1 MTKNIPK
8 YVRVGMLLLV
18 MGAIIVG
25 IGTYLS
31 KGSLSLYGLI
41 MAICGFVIY
50 FAASISSRR
59 KNMQNRGNATF

>member
-1 MTKNIPK
+1 MSKSIPK

-31 KGSLSLYGLI
+31 KGSLSFYGLI
-41 MAICGFVIY
+41 MAICGFIIY
-50 FAASISSRR
+50 FASSIASRR
-59 KNMQNRGNATF
+59 KNMQS

>member
-1 MTKNIPK
+1 
-8 YVRVGMLLLV
+8 MLLLV

-31 KGSLSLYGLI
+31 KGSLSFYGLI

-50 FAASISSRR
+50 FAASIASRR
-59 KNMQNRGNATF
+59 KNMQS

>member
-1 MTKNIPK
+1 
-8 YVRVGMLLLV
+8 MLLLV

-50 FAASISSRR
+50 FAASIVSRR
-59 KNMQNRGNATF
+59 KNMQN

>member
-1 MTKNIPK
+1 MARGIPK

-41 MAICGFVIY
+41 MAISGFIIY
-50 FAASISSRR
+50 FASSIASRR
-59 KNMQNRGNATF
+59 KNMQP

>member
-1 MTKNIPK
+1 MAKNIPK
-8 YVRVGMLLLV
+8 YVRLGMLLLV

-41 MAICGFVIY
+41 MAICGFIIY
-50 FAASISSRR
+50 FASSLASRR
-59 KNMQNRGNATF
+59 KNMQS

>member
-50 FAASISSRR
+50 FAASIASRR
-59 KNMQNRGNATF
+59 KNMQI

>member
-1 MTKNIPK
+1 MSKSIPK

-41 MAICGFVIY
+41 MAICGFIIY
-50 FAASISSRR
+50 FASSLASRR
-59 KNMQNRGNATF
+59 RNMQS

>member
-1 MTKNIPK
+1 MSKSIPK
-8 YVRVGMLLLV
+8 YVRLGMLLLV

-41 MAICGFVIY
+41 MAICGFIIY
-50 FAASISSRR
+50 FASSIASRR
-59 KNMQNRGNATF
+59 KNLQS

>member
-1 MTKNIPK
+1 MTRSIPK
-8 YVRVGMLLLV
+8 YVRLGMLLLV

-41 MAICGFVIY
+41 MAICGFIIY
-50 FAASISSRR
+50 FASSIASRR
-59 KNMQNRGNATF
+59 KNLQS

>member
-1 MTKNIPK
+1 MSKSIPK
-8 YVRVGMLLLV
+8 YVRLGMLLLV

-41 MAICGFVIY
+41 MAICGFIIY
-50 FAASISSRR
+50 FASSLASRR
-59 KNMQNRGNATF
+59 KNMQS

>member
-1 MTKNIPK
+1 MPKSIPK

-41 MAICGFVIY
+41 MAICGFIIY
-50 FAASISSRR
+50 FASSLASRR
-59 KNMQNRGNATF
+59 KNMQS

>member
-1 MTKNIPK
+1 MSRSIPK

-41 MAICGFVIY
+41 MAICGFIIY
-50 FAASISSRR
+50 FASSIASRR
-59 KNMQNRGNATF
+59 KNMQS

>member
-1 MTKNIPK
+1 MTKSIPK

-41 MAICGFVIY
+41 MAICGFIIY
-50 FAASISSRR
+50 FASSLASRR
-59 KNMQNRGNATF
+59 KNMQS

>member
-1 MTKNIPK
+1 MSKSIPK

-18 MGAIIVG
+18 MGAIIIG

-41 MAICGFVIY
+41 MAICGFIIY
-50 FAASISSRR
+50 FASSIASRR
-59 KNMQNRGNATF
+59 KNMQS

>member
-1 MTKNIPK
+1 
-8 YVRVGMLLLV
+8 MLLLV

-50 FAASISSRR
+50 FAASIASRR
-59 KNMQNRGNATF
+59 KDMQN

>member
-1 MTKNIPK
+1 MSKSIPK

-41 MAICGFVIY
+41 MAICGFTIY
-50 FAASISSRR
+50 FASSIASRR
-59 KNMQNRGNATF
+59 KNLQS

>member
-1 MTKNIPK
+1 MSKSIPK

-41 MAICGFVIY
+41 MVICGFTIY
-50 FAASISSRR
+50 FASSIASRR
-59 KNMQNRGNATF
+59 KNLQS

>member
-1 MTKNIPK
+1 MSKSIPK

-41 MAICGFVIY
+41 MAICGFIIY
-50 FAASISSRR
+50 FASSLASRR
-59 KNMQNRGNATF
+59 KNMQS

>member
-1 MTKNIPK
+1 MSKSIPK

-25 IGTYLS
+25 VGTYLS

-41 MAICGFVIY
+41 MAICGFIIY
-50 FAASISSRR
+50 FASSIASRR
-59 KNMQNRGNATF
+59 KNMQS

>member
-1 MTKNIPK
+1 LAKNIPK
-8 YVRVGMLLLV
+8 YVRLGMLLLV

-31 KGSLSLYGLI
+31 KGSLSFYGLI

-50 FAASISSRR
+50 FAASIVSKR
-59 KNMQNRGNATF
+59 KNMQS

>member
-1 MTKNIPK
+1 MARGIPK

-41 MAICGFVIY
+41 MAICGFIIY
-50 FAASISSRR
+50 FASSIVSRR
-59 KNMQNRGNATF
+59 KNMQS

>member
-1 MTKNIPK
+1 
-8 YVRVGMLLLV
+8 MLLLV

-50 FAASISSRR
+50 FAASIASRR
-59 KNMQNRGNATF
+59 KNTQN

>member
-1 MTKNIPK
+1 MSKSIPK
-8 YVRVGMLLLV
+8 YVRIGMLLLV

-41 MAICGFVIY
+41 MAICGFIIY
-50 FAASISSRR
+50 FASTIASRR
-59 KNMQNRGNATF
+59 KNIQS

>member
-1 MTKNIPK
+1 MSKNIPK

-41 MAICGFVIY
+41 MAICGFIIY
-50 FAASISSRR
+50 FASSLASRR
-59 KNMQNRGNATF
+59 KNKQS

>member
-1 MTKNIPK
+1 MAKIIPK
-8 YVRVGMLLLV
+8 YVRLGMLLLV

-31 KGSLSLYGLI
+31 KGSLSFYGLI

-50 FAASISSRR
+50 FAASIASRR
-59 KNMQNRGNATF
+59 KNMQS

>member
-1 MTKNIPK
+1 MSKSIPK
-8 YVRVGMLLLV
+8 YVRIGMLLLV

-41 MAICGFVIY
+41 MAICGFIIY
-50 FAASISSRR
+50 FTSTIASRR
-59 KNMQNRGNATF
+59 KNMQS

>member
-1 MTKNIPK
+1 LAKNIPK
-8 YVRVGMLLLV
+8 YVRLGMLLLV

-50 FAASISSRR
+50 FAASITARR
-59 KNMQNRGNATF
+59 KNMQS

>member
-1 MTKNIPK
+1 MSKNIPK

-41 MAICGFVIY
+41 MAICGFIIH
-50 FAASISSRR
+50 FASSLASRR
-59 KNMQNRGNATF
+59 KNMQS

>member
-1 MTKNIPK
+1 LTKNIPK

-31 KGSLSLYGLI
+31 KGSLSIYGLI

-50 FAASISSRR
+50 FAASIASRR